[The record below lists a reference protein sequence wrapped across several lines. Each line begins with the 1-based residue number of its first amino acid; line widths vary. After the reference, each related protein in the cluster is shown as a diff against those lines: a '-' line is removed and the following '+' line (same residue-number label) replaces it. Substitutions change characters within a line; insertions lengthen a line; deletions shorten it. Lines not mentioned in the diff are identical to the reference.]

1 MLLGRQPFL
10 KKTYFYS
17 VFLKNDV
24 KKTLNF
30 WTALPK
36 KKNCKMLN
44 NKSELTNWAQN
55 TKQKN
60 TNWHQ
65 NLSQKSSKNPI
76 FVVRKWAPQEVVLF
90 LTLEVVPKLTLER
103 PKSGTKTN
111 SPAYI
116 YIYIYERQRECIT
129 KIHANLVFQTR
140 ILFLRCL
147 TQEHFCSCLVRKKRP
162 VFIHLR
168 RPYSCIIFVHDGIQ
182 SLVQRAR
189 ERYIDYINKGSV
201 YYTKKTLKAPQS
213 GTLMYCTAM

>member
-1 MLLGRQPFL
+1 
-10 KKTYFYS
+10 
-17 VFLKNDV
+17 
-24 KKTLNF
+24 
-30 WTALPK
+30 
-36 KKNCKMLN
+36 MLN

-116 YIYIYERQRECIT
+116 YI
-129 KIHANLVFQTR
+129 
-140 ILFLRCL
+140 
-147 TQEHFCSCLVRKKRP
+147 
-162 VFIHLR
+162 
-168 RPYSCIIFVHDGIQ
+168 
-182 SLVQRAR
+182 
-189 ERYIDYINKGSV
+189 
-201 YYTKKTLKAPQS
+201 
-213 GTLMYCTAM
+213 